1 VKLFHGTETADEA
14 VAEFSQKRF
23 PGKDSAPLIKIMQLS
38 DKAIKGLWYLPEFS
52 EQVFFFR
59 RLRIPPLLWI
69 YWDTIIINATLRRI
83 LRRLV
88 VNRKESI
95 DDGFRIL
102 NNIKDM
108 KDLASELRMDTH
120 DFDFMY
126 ATFELLLKLR
136 IYMLSDWTHDIKNTL
151 DEYVRRYTHLN
162 PNGFSIN
169 SDISTRRRGNRIINV
184 FLKVILRTDP
194 GYRPMEKMLYF
205 LGFGAVR
212 PIVYFWG
219 RKRIPDF
226 AAKRAMGIKTL
237 LK

>member
-1 VKLFHGTETADEA
+1 VKLFLENKSAEKSVT
-14 VAEFSQKRF
+14 EFSQKRF
-23 PGKDSAPLIKIMQLS
+23 PDKDPNLLVKIMQLS
-38 DKAIKGLWYLPEFS
+38 DEAIKRLWYLPEFS
-52 EQVFFFR
+52 QQVFFFR
-59 RLRIPPLLWI
+59 RLRIPPLLWV
-69 YWDTIIINATLRRI
+69 YWDIIIVNATLRRI
-83 LRRLV
+83 IRRLV
-88 VNRKESI
+88 VSRNESV

-102 NNIKDM
+102 NSILEM
-108 KDLASELRMDTH
+108 KCCASELRLDTQ

-136 IYMLSDWTHDIKNTL
+136 IYILSEWTPDTKANL
-151 DEYVRRYTHLN
+151 DECVRRYIHLH

-169 SDISTRRRGNRIINV
+169 TDISTRRHGKKMIKV

-194 GYRPMEKMLYF
+194 NYRPMEKMLYF

-226 AAKRAMGIKTL
+226 ASKRAMGLKTL